1 MYNTNFTLMKK
12 VLMMAT
18 AAFMLAVSLNSCK
31 DMGAPTEISCNP
43 NPLTVVGNTVKTDI
57 SATFPEKYFKKKAT
71 MVVKPVLKYEGQET
85 IGDSA
90 IFIGEKVTEN
100 GKTVSYKNGGK
111 LQMTASF
118 DYVPEMAKCE
128 LFLRCRISVGK
139 KSYYVPDVKVADGL
153 IAISKLASAKADE
166 LKPAVTPDKF
176 QRIIQEMQEADIKFL
191 INQANLR
198 SSETKSEGVK
208 NLSAAIKEANENERK
223 AINELKISGYASPDG
238 AEDLNANLA
247 ERRQKAS
254 SSYMQKQLKRQ
265 KIKDVEIA
273 SEFTAEDWDGF
284 KKMMEAS
291 NIQDKDLILR
301 VLSMYSDPEQREREI
316 KNLSAAYQTIAEE
329 ILPALRRSRIQLTI
343 DLIGKSDA
351 EILALLKED
360 PKQLSVEEILF
371 AATLVKTPAEKLAVY
386 EKTVELY
393 PADYRAYNNIGLM
406 KYQEGNVAEAARLY
420 GKALSIVPSNP
431 DVNYNAGVAAM
442 AQGDLKKAEE
452 YLGKAAGTSAD
463 LGNAM
468 GTLYLMQGN
477 YAKAKTSFSKTPSNN
492 AALQQILNED
502 YSGARATLAAVANP
516 NATTAYLQAVVGART
531 NDRNA
536 VYNNLKVAVSKN
548 ADLKAKAA
556 KDIEFAK
563 FVEDAEFQTIIK

>member
-1 MYNTNFTLMKK
+1 
-12 VLMMAT
+12 
-18 AAFMLAVSLNSCK
+18 
-31 DMGAPTEISCNP
+31 MGAPTEISCNP

-128 LFLRCRISVGK
+128 LFLRCKISVGK

-198 SSETKSEGVK
+198 SSETRSEGIK

-371 AATLVKTPAEKLAVY
+371 AATLVKTPAEKAAVY
-386 EKTVELY
+386 EKTIELY
-393 PADYRAYNNIGLM
+393 PADYRA
-406 KYQEGNVAEAARLY
+406 
-420 GKALSIVPSNP
+420 
-431 DVNYNAGVAAM
+431 
-442 AQGDLKKAEE
+442 
-452 YLGKAAGTSAD
+452 
-463 LGNAM
+463 
-468 GTLYLMQGN
+468 
-477 YAKAKTSFSKTPSNN
+477 
-492 AALQQILNED
+492 
-502 YSGARATLAAVANP
+502 
-516 NATTAYLQAVVGART
+516 
-531 NDRNA
+531 
-536 VYNNLKVAVSKN
+536 
-548 ADLKAKAA
+548 
-556 KDIEFAK
+556 
-563 FVEDAEFQTIIK
+563 